1 MDSRIKERCIYCGGD
16 VYYHGD
22 ESLIKCDWCG
32 QTIPVMKF
40 QGQITR
46 MKKTAEENAL
56 IKEQL
61 KEAEKEKKAA
71 EQGDAVAQLNLGNG
85 YYFGNGVEKD
95 LKQAVY
101 WYQKAADQ
109 GYEDAKA
116 KVKQLTKKKR

>member
-1 MDSRIKERCIYCGGD
+1 
-16 VYYHGD
+16 
-22 ESLIKCDWCG
+22 
-32 QTIPVMKF
+32 
-40 QGQITR
+40 